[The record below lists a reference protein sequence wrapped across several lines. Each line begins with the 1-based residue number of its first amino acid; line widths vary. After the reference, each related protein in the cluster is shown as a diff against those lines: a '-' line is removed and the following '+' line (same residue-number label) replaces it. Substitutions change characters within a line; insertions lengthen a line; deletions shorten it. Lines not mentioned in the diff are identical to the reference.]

1 MTEALKEARQAL
13 DAGEVPIGAVVVH
26 RGRVVGRGHNRME
39 GLRDATAHAEII
51 AIGAAS
57 GALGDW
63 RLEAA
68 TLYVTV
74 EPCMMCIG
82 AMFWA
87 RISRVVFGA
96 VDRRGGA
103 CGGAAD
109 LGRLKYLDREL
120 TIDGG
125 VLEEECRGLLKEF
138 FARMRKNDNK

>member
-1 MTEALKEARQAL
+1 MTEALKEARKAL
-13 DAGEVPIGAVVVH
+13 EAGEVPIGAVVVH

-39 GLRDATAHAEII
+39 RLKDATAHAEII

-63 RLEAA
+63 RLEGA

-96 VDRRGGA
+96 ADKRGGA

-125 VLEEECRGLLKEF
+125 VLEGECRGLLKEF
-138 FARMRKNDNK
+138 FDCMRKNDSE